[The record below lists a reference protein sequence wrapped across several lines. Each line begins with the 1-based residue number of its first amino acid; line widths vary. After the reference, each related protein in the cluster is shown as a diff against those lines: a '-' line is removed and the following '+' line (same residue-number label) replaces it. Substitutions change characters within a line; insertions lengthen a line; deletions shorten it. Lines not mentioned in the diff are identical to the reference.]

1 MRRVASNRSV
11 LASTLRTNDLPYRV
25 QKSRNFMLDGIP
37 QNVGVQ
43 SEVHVGDDIPQT
55 RDLSPGHVRIAVGY
69 KYSSDV
75 ESPDVQDLAP
85 LAVVGRGGRRILREI
100 ATIVSPDTILAWH
113 RKLIA
118 RTTYRPLGQTT
129 PGCCRTGPASS
140 PNSGFPTLPVRA
152 LRHLDPAAGRRVLVP
167 PPRHPCQVG

>member
-1 MRRVASNRSV
+1 MQCPDS
-11 LASTLRTNDLPYRV
+11 LARA
-25 QKSRNFMLDGIP
+25 MLDEGGKWVRP
-37 QNVGVQ
+37 RQGQETGESRALLERARQ
-43 SEVHVGDDIPQT
+43 SRT
-55 RDLSPGHVRIAVGY
+55 VGY
-69 KYSSDV
+69 KYLSDV

-129 PGCCRTGPASS
+129 PGCC
-140 PNSGFPTLPVRA
+140 
-152 LRHLDPAAGRRVLVP
+152 
-167 PPRHPCQVG
+167 